1 MTRSATLKSTVVASS
16 NVRGRFV
23 VFEGPEGGG
32 KSLQVRTLASRLRA
46 NGHEVVETREPGGT
60 RIGDGLRSLLLGLGE
75 GDYAIL
81 PETEVLM
88 LAAARAQH
96 VREVIVPAL
105 SRGAWVICDRFV
117 DSTYAYQGGGHG
129 IDLNQLRPIQHY
141 ATGGLE
147 PDLRILL
154 DVPVEVGLA
163 RRHADP
169 ESVNRIDLASIDFHQ
184 RVRSMYRQL
193 AQDDPAGWLVIDA
206 EQSPNIVAGEVWQ
219 GVQAGELIA

>member
-1 MTRSATLKSTVVASS
+1 MASS
-16 NVRGRFV
+16 SARGRFI

-32 KSLQVRTLASRLRA
+32 KSLQVRTLAARLRA
-46 NGHEVVETREPGGT
+46 AGHDVVETREPGGT
-60 RIGDGLRSLLLGLGE
+60 RIGDGLRTLLLGLGD

-96 VREVIVPAL
+96 VREVIEPAL
-105 SRGAWVICDRFV
+105 ARGAWVLCDRFV

-129 IDLNQLRPIQHY
+129 IDVGQLRPIQQY

-147 PDLRILL
+147 PGLRILL
-154 DVPVEVGLA
+154 DLPVEVGLA

-169 ESVNRIDLASIDFHQ
+169 ASVNRIDLAAIDFHQ
-184 RVRSMYRQL
+184 RVRATYRQL
-193 AQDDPAGWLVIDA
+193 AQNTPAGWLVIDA
-206 EQSPNIVAGEVWQ
+206 EQAPDVIAEQIWH
-219 GVQAGELIA
+219 GVQVGESIA

>member
-1 MTRSATLKSTVVASS
+1 M
-16 NVRGRFV
+16 RGRFI

-32 KSLQVRTLASRLRA
+32 KSLQVRNLAARLRA
-46 NGHEVVETREPGGT
+46 AGHDIVETREPGGT
-60 RIGDGLRSLLLGLGE
+60 RIGDGLRSLLLGLGD

-88 LAAARAQH
+88 LAAARAQL

-105 SRGAWVICDRFV
+105 SRGSWVLCDRFV

-129 IDLNQLRPIQHY
+129 LDLNQLRPIQHY

-154 DVPVEVGLA
+154 DLPVEVGLA

-184 RVRSMYRQL
+184 RVRSMYQQL
-193 AQDDPAGWLVIDA
+193 VNNDPATWLVIDA
-206 EQSPNIVAGEVWQ
+206 EQPPDTIAEQIWQ

>member
-1 MTRSATLKSTVVASS
+1 MTRSATSKSIAVASS
-16 NVRGRFV
+16 NLPGRFI

-32 KSLQVRTLASRLRA
+32 KSLQVRNLARRLRA
-46 NGHEVVETREPGGT
+46 AGHQVVETREPGGT
-60 RIGDGLRSLLLGLGE
+60 RIGDGLRSLLLGLTE

-105 SRGAWVICDRFV
+105 SRGDWVICDRFV

-129 IDLNQLRPIQHY
+129 IDLNQLRPIQQY
-141 ATGGLE
+141 ATGDLE

-154 DVPVEVGLA
+154 DLPVEVGLS

-169 ESVNRIDLASIDFHQ
+169 ASVNRIDLASIDFHR
-184 RVRSMYRQL
+184 RVRSMYQQL
-193 AQDDPAGWLVIDA
+193 AHDHPDAWLVIDA
-206 EQSPNIVAGEVWQ
+206 EQPEEAVADQVWH

>member
-1 MTRSATLKSTVVASS
+1 M
-16 NVRGRFV
+16 RGRFI

-32 KSLQVRTLASRLRA
+32 KSLQVRTLAGRLRDT
-46 NGHEVVETREPGGT
+46 GLDVVETREPGGT
-60 RIGDGLRSLLLGLGE
+60 RIGDGLRALLLGLGDD
-75 GDYAIL
+75 DYAIL

-105 SRGAWVICDRFV
+105 TRGAWVLCDRFV

-129 IDLNQLRPIQHY
+129 IDMNQLRPIQHY

-147 PDLRILL
+147 PDQRILL
-154 DVPVEVGLA
+154 DLPVEVGLA

-169 ESVNRIDLASIDFHQ
+169 ETVNRIDLAAIDFHQ
-184 RVRSMYRQL
+184 RVRATYRQL
-193 AQDDPAGWLVIDA
+193 ANAAPAEWLVIDA
-206 EQSPNIVAGEVWQ
+206 EQAPDVVAEQIWQ
-219 GVQAGELIA
+219 GVQVGESIA